1 MYKLYITMFIR
12 KIKKKSGTY
21 LAKVESYRD
30 DQGKIKQR
38 VIQYFGKEIDGK
50 AEKRVLTKDIQATNV
65 KQSLDVLAID
75 KIAEEIFKSF
85 IQYEPRIKIETINR
99 NLNYDT
105 LQYTLEINYKFVN
118 KNEQGKFTVVLQ
130 KL

>member
-1 MYKLYITMFIR
+1 MDPDF
-12 KIKKKSGTY
+12 GCDVHAY
-21 LAKVESYRD
+21 LFDVFD
-30 DQGKIKQR
+30 
-38 VIQYFGKEIDGK
+38 
-50 AEKRVLTKDIQATNV
+50 KDT
-65 KQSLDVLAID
+65 ID